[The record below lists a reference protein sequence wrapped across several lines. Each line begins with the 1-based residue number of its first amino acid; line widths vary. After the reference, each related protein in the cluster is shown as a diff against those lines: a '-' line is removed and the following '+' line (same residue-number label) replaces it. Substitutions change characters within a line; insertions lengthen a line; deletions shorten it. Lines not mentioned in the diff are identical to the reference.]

1 MFFWRKKK
9 EKSFEKKFGELEA
22 TILSEKDYKN
32 ARKIEQ
38 YVVERLE
45 QIIEVTKEIEDEKS
59 EYRMVTSY
67 LNDIQ
72 LLEDMP
78 EDEHKKIE
86 EIATNVVQLNT
97 ARTEFLNSSKKL
109 SDAQFTQLER
119 LEEEIPTAI
128 KRLSANE
135 VYRDTL
141 MKDMKYLEREKTEWV
156 LRKDYL
162 VHHMNRLKY
171 LLYIMIG
178 TSATAAVIIAM
189 LQFVLELDMFYGWM
203 IWVFAT
209 AIVICVIYLRMQSDS
224 EEMAV
229 ADRCQNRAIT
239 LLNKVKIK
247 YVNIA
252 NAIEYACEKY
262 HVESAS
268 ELNQQW
274 EYYLEAVKEREK
286 YQRTSEDLDYF
297 KGRLVRALSKY
308 KFYDAQVWVVQAVA
322 LVNPKEMVE
331 VKHGLI
337 TRRQKLRSRIEY
349 NMQIVKEQKE
359 EAEKLLDKVGDM
371 RPQVEQILFA
381 IDKLSESL

>member
-22 TILSEKDYKN
+22 TILSEKDYKD

-59 EYRMVTSY
+59 EYRMVTAY

-78 EDEHKKIE
+78 EDEHKKIV
-86 EIATNVVQLNT
+86 EIAVNVVQLNS

-141 MKDMKYLEREKTEWV
+141 MKDMKYLEREKTEWA

-162 VHHMNRLKY
+162 VHHVNKLKY
-171 LLYIMIG
+171 LLYIMLG
-178 TSATAAVIIAM
+178 VSATAAVIIGL
-189 LQFVLELDMFYGWM
+189 LQLVLELDMFYGWM
-203 IWVFAT
+203 AWVFVT
-209 AIVICVIYLRMQSDS
+209 AVVICVIYLRMQSDR
-224 EEMAV
+224 EEISA

-239 LLNKVKIK
+239 LLNKVKLK

-252 NAIEYACEKY
+252 NAIEYTCEKY

-286 YQRTSEDLDYF
+286 YERTSEDLDYF
-297 KGRLVRALSKY
+297 KGRLVRALAQY

-331 VKHGLI
+331 VKHGLVS
-337 TRRQKLRSRIEY
+337 RRQKLRSRIEY

-371 RPQVEQILFA
+371 RPQVEQILLA
-381 IDKLSESL
+381 IDKLSEN